1 MEAVRKEWSELK
13 RRALMSP
20 VHLRAV
26 TFSTTQSEA
35 KLPLLSLRWRLY
47 LGVLAIEHF
56 GEEDEECRRAWVVAA
71 EKERSNYEVLR
82 RQFVVNPGALCE
94 EDADWKRMNPLSL
107 DEDSPWFQYH
117 QDQELRTTIM
127 QDVARTFPE
136 EAYFREAR
144 VQKLLADI
152 LFVYAKLHSSLQ
164 YRQGMHELLAPILM
178 AVDRDSVV
186 CDGDAFFVGQIL
198 DRRFV
203 EHDAF
208 AMFDKLMRICLP
220 WYQAPSFTSPRL
232 KPVYKPGGNE
242 RQAAAD
248 MAKLHT
254 PIIVQCHLMMEKL
267 ASVEPQL
274 AGHLQSLDIEPQLF
288 GIRWFRLLF
297 SREFSKLSDVFML
310 WDILLADSG
319 MDNLRLVEWVGIVFL
334 LANRRQLLQGDYAD
348 NLSTLL
354 HLPPLPRPTPE
365 ALERTPVLRNSPLS
379 PQSGSFPMVSSD
391 ISMLT
396 PRIAFTALTAP
407 GTSPI
412 QRLALQAAYLR
423 SRPTFE
429 AAQLVASQYELWEEE
444 SWDVIG
450 VADIPLSQL
459 SLEPRREELSNSSEA
474 KSVQSWGAVGSS
486 SPAVAITPAWQ
497 GRKTYTS
504 STLQQRRTTGHGSLG
519 GTSPR
524 SPNTMSPSPFFA
536 AVAASAGHRLG
547 GVGAVADGSDERTSG
562 ETVRALGSVTAQV
575 STMAA
580 QCIDLLLANGSE
592 GDATKHLS
600 TLSAALYTMSR
611 AWQDEVI
618 RSSSPAAASNSDLIR
633 PREMSEA
640 DLKTVLRDLD
650 GAYIQLSKLQ
660 R

>member
-1 MEAVRKEWSELK
+1 MDTIRKEWSELK

-20 VHLRAV
+20 VHLRAL
-26 TFSTTQSEA
+26 TYSTTQSEGE
-35 KLPLLSLRWRLY
+35 LPLLSLRWRLY

-71 EKERSNYEVLR
+71 SKERSNYEALR

-94 EDADWKRMNPLSL
+94 EEAVDWKRMNPLSL

-136 EAYFREAR
+136 EAYFRSAR
-144 VQKLLADI
+144 VQRLLADI
-152 LFVYAKLHSSLQ
+152 LFVYSKLHSSLK

-178 AVDRDSVV
+178 AVDRDSVQ
-186 CDGDAFFVGQIL
+186 CERGDGVFFIEQVL

-208 AMFDKLMRICLP
+208 AVFDRLMRICLP
-220 WYQAPSFTSPRL
+220 WYQAPSLTSPRL
-232 KPVYKPGGNE
+232 RPAYRPGAGGE
-242 RQAAAD
+242 RQLAAEA
-248 MAKLHT
+248 AKLHT
-254 PIIVQCHLMMEKL
+254 PIIAQCHQMMEKL

-274 AGHLQSLDIEPQLF
+274 AGHLQRLDIEPQLF
-288 GIRWFRLLF
+288 GIRWYRLLF
-297 SREFSKLSDVFML
+297 SREFSKLSDVFEL

-319 MDNLRLVEWVGIVFL
+319 MDNLRLAEWVGIVFL

-354 HLPPLPRPTPE
+354 HLPPLPRPSPE

-379 PQSGSFPMVSSD
+379 PQGGGGFPVVSAD

-396 PRIAFTALTAP
+396 PRIAFTAMTAP
-407 GTSPI
+407 GTAPI

-423 SRPTFE
+423 SRPTPE

-444 SWDVIG
+444 AWDVIG
-450 VADIPLSQL
+450 AADVPHLEPKAAEPPSTSESTKCAEPPSGSGVAIAPAPLS
-459 SLEPRREELSNSSEA
+459 A
-474 KSVQSWGAVGSS
+474 A
-486 SPAVAITPAWQ
+486 AWQ

-504 STLQQRRTTGHGSLG
+504 STLQQRRATGHGQL

-524 SPNTMSPSPFFA
+524 SPVSVSPSPLY
-536 AVAASAGHRLG
+536 VAAAAAGG
-547 GVGAVADGSDERTSG
+547 GGAASDGHTTG

-575 STMAA
+575 SMMAA
-580 QCIDLLLANGSE
+580 QCIDLLLAQRS
-592 GDATKHLS
+592 DKHLG
-600 TLSAALYTMSR
+600 TVGAALYTVSR
-611 AWQDEVI
+611 AWQDEVV
-618 RSSSPAAASNSDLIR
+618 RSASSPSSSSGASDLAR

-640 DLKTVLRDLD
+640 DLRVAL
-650 GAYIQLSKLQ
+650 
-660 R
+660 

>member
-1 MEAVRKEWSELK
+1 MDTVRKEWSELK

-20 VHLRAV
+20 IHLRVV

-71 EKERSNYEVLR
+71 EKERSNYEALR
-82 RQFVVNPGALCE
+82 RQFVVNPGAVCE
-94 EDADWKRMNPLSL
+94 EEAVDWKLMNPLSL

-178 AVDRDSVV
+178 AVDRDSVQ
-186 CDGDAFFVGQIL
+186 CEGGDVFFVGQIL

-232 KPVYKPGGNE
+232 RPVYKAGGNE
-242 RQAAAD
+242 RQAVAD
-248 MAKLHT
+248 AAKLHT
-254 PIIVQCHLMMEKL
+254 PIIAQCHLLMEKL

-297 SREFSKLSDVFML
+297 SREFSKLSDVFQL

-354 HLPPLPRPTPE
+354 HLPPLPRPAPE
-365 ALERTPVLRNSPLS
+365 TLERTPVLRNSPLS
-379 PQSGSFPMVSSD
+379 PQGGSFPIVSSD

-396 PRIAFTALTAP
+396 PRIAFAALTAP

-423 SRPTFE
+423 SRPTPE

-450 VADIPLSQL
+450 LADVPLSQQ
-459 SLEPRREELSNSSEA
+459 SLEPRREESSSDA
-474 KSVQSWGAVGSS
+474 KSAQSWGASGG
-486 SPAVAITPAWQ
+486 SPAVAIAPAWQ

-504 STLQQRRTTGHGSLG
+504 STLQQRRTTGHGLLG

-524 SPNTMSPSPFFA
+524 SPSSVSPSPFFMA
-536 AVAASAGHRLG
+536 AASARAE
-547 GVGAVADGSDERTSG
+547 VVADGGERTPG

-580 QCIDLLLANGSE
+580 QCIDLLLASASEESGSH
-592 GDATKHLS
+592 KHLS
-600 TLSAALYTMSR
+600 TVSAALYTVSR
-611 AWQDEVI
+611 AWQDEVV
-618 RSSSPAAASNSDLIR
+618 RSSSAVSSSSDLTR

-640 DLKTVLRDLD
+640 DLRVVLRDLD
-650 GAYIQLSKLQ
+650 GVYIELSKLQ

>member
-1 MEAVRKEWSELK
+1 
-13 RRALMSP
+13 
-20 VHLRAV
+20 
-26 TFSTTQSEA
+26 
-35 KLPLLSLRWRLY
+35 
-47 LGVLAIEHF
+47 
-56 GEEDEECRRAWVVAA
+56 
-71 EKERSNYEVLR
+71 
-82 RQFVVNPGALCE
+82 
-94 EDADWKRMNPLSL
+94 
-107 DEDSPWFQYH
+107 
-117 QDQELRTTIM
+117 
-127 QDVARTFPE
+127 
-136 EAYFREAR
+136 
-144 VQKLLADI
+144 
-152 LFVYAKLHSSLQ
+152 
-164 YRQGMHELLAPILM
+164 M
-178 AVDRDSVV
+178 AVDRDSVQ
-186 CDGDAFFVGQIL
+186 CEGDAFFVGHIL

-208 AMFDKLMRICLP
+208 AMFDRLMRICLP

-232 KPVYKPGGNE
+232 KPMYKAGGNE

-248 MAKLHT
+248 AAKLHT
-254 PIIVQCHLMMEKL
+254 PIIAQCHLMMEKL

-274 AGHLQSLDIEPQLF
+274 AGHLQSLEIEPQLF

-319 MDNLRLVEWVGIVFL
+319 MDNLRLAEWIGIVFL

-354 HLPPLPRPTPE
+354 HLPPLPRPAPE
-365 ALERTPVLRNSPLS
+365 TLERSPVLRNSPLS
-379 PQSGSFPMVSSD
+379 PQGGAFPIVSSD

-423 SRPTFE
+423 SRPTSE
-429 AAQLVASQYELWEEE
+429 AAQLIVSQYELWEEE
-444 SWDVIG
+444 SWDLIG
-450 VADIPLSQL
+450 VADVPLSQQ
-459 SLEPRREELSNSSEA
+459 SLAPRREESSSLSDA
-474 KSVQSWGAVGSS
+474 RAAQGWGASGSP
-486 SPAVAITPAWQ
+486 SPGVTITPAWQ

-504 STLQQRRTTGHGSLG
+504 STLQQRRTTGHGVLG

-524 SPNTMSPSPFFA
+524 SPSSLSPGPLFMA
-536 AVAASAGHRLG
+536 AASAGARAD
-547 GVGAVADGSDERTSG
+547 VGAVAGSGDERTSG

-580 QCIDLLLANGSE
+580 QCIDLLLANAGGESGSQKQL
-592 GDATKHLS
+592 GTV
-600 TLSAALYTMSR
+600 SAALYTVSR
-611 AWQDEVI
+611 AWQDEVV
-618 RSSSPAAASNSDLIR
+618 RSSSAASNNDLTR

-640 DLKTVLRDLD
+640 DLRVVLRDLD
-650 GAYIQLSKLQ
+650 GVYIELSKLQ

>member
-1 MEAVRKEWSELK
+1 
-13 RRALMSP
+13 MSGI
-20 VHLRAV
+20 HLRV
-26 TFSTTQSEA
+26 LTFSTTHSEG

-71 EKERSNYEVLR
+71 EKERSNYEALR
-82 RQFVVNPGALCE
+82 RQFVVNPGAAVCE
-94 EDADWKRMNPLSL
+94 EEAVDWKLMNPLSL
-107 DEDSPWFQYH
+107 DEDSPWYQYH

-136 EAYFREAR
+136 EAYFRETR

-178 AVDRDSVV
+178 AVDRDSVQCEGSDV
-186 CDGDAFFVGQIL
+186 FFVGQIL

-208 AMFDKLMRICLP
+208 AMFDRLMRICLP
-220 WYQAPSFTSPRL
+220 WYQAPSVTSPRL
-232 KPVYKPGGNE
+232 KPMYKPGGNE

-248 MAKLHT
+248 AAKLHT
-254 PIIVQCHLMMEKL
+254 PIIAQCHLMMEKL
-267 ASVEPQL
+267 GSVEPQL

-297 SREFSKLSDVFML
+297 SREFSKLSDVFAL
-310 WDILLADSG
+310 WDILLADGG

-354 HLPPLPRPTPE
+354 HLPPLPRPAPE
-365 ALERTPVLRNSPLS
+365 TLERTPLLRNSPLS
-379 PQSGSFPMVSSD
+379 PQGGSFPIVPSD

-396 PRIAFTALTAP
+396 PRIAFAALTAP

-423 SRPTFE
+423 SRPTAE
-429 AAQLVASQYELWEEE
+429 AAQIVASQYELWEEE

-450 VADIPLSQL
+450 IADVPLSQQ
-459 SLEPRREELSNSSEA
+459 SLEPRPEDNGASV
-474 KSVQSWGAVGSS
+474 KSALGWSASGTA
-486 SPAVAITPAWQ
+486 SPVAAIAPAWQ

-504 STLQQRRTTGHGSLG
+504 STLQQRRTTGVLG

-524 SPNTMSPSPFFA
+524 SPSSVSPSPLFMA
-536 AVAASAGHRLG
+536 AAARAEVVGDG
-547 GVGAVADGSDERTSG
+547 GEPTSG

-580 QCIDLLLANGSE
+580 
-592 GDATKHLS
+592 
-600 TLSAALYTMSR
+600 
-611 AWQDEVI
+611 
-618 RSSSPAAASNSDLIR
+618 
-633 PREMSEA
+633 
-640 DLKTVLRDLD
+640 
-650 GAYIQLSKLQ
+650 
-660 R
+660 

>member
-1 MEAVRKEWSELK
+1 
-13 RRALMSP
+13 MSAI
-20 VHLRAV
+20 HLRVV

-71 EKERSNYEVLR
+71 EKERSNYEALR
-82 RQFVVNPGALCE
+82 RQFVVNPGAVCE
-94 EDADWKRMNPLSL
+94 EEAVDWKLMNPLSL

-117 QDQELRTTIM
+117 QDQELRTTII

-178 AVDRDSVV
+178 AVDRDSVQ
-186 CDGDAFFVGQIL
+186 CEGGDVFFVGQIL

-208 AMFDKLMRICLP
+208 AMFDRLMRICLP

-232 KPVYKPGGNE
+232 KPVYKAGGSE

-248 MAKLHT
+248 AGRLHT
-254 PIIVQCHLMMEKL
+254 PIIAQCHLLMEKL

-297 SREFSKLSDVFML
+297 SREFSKLSDVFLL

-319 MDNLRLVEWVGIVFL
+319 MDNLRLAEWVGIVFL

-354 HLPPLPRPTPE
+354 HLPPLPRPAPE
-365 ALERTPVLRNSPLS
+365 TLERTPVLRNSPLS
-379 PQSGSFPMVSSD
+379 PQGGSFPVVSSD

-423 SRPTFE
+423 SRPTPE

-450 VADIPLSQL
+450 VADVPPSQQP
-459 SLEPRREELSNSSEA
+459 LEPRREESASDA
-474 KSVQSWGAVGSS
+474 KSSALSWGASGNG
-486 SPAVAITPAWQ
+486 PAVAIAPAWQ

-504 STLQQRRTTGHGSLG
+504 STLQQRRATGHGLLG

-524 SPNTMSPSPFFA
+524 SPSSVSPGPFFMA
-536 AVAASAGHRLG
+536 AASTRAE
-547 GVGAVADGSDERTSG
+547 AVADGGERTPG

-580 QCIDLLLANGSE
+580 QCIDLLLASASEEGGSQR
-592 GDATKHLS
+592 HLS
-600 TLSAALYTMSR
+600 TVSAALYTVSR
-611 AWQDEVI
+611 AWQDEVV
-618 RSSSPAAASNSDLIR
+618 RSSSAVSSSSDSTR

-640 DLKTVLRDLD
+640 DLRVVLRDLD
-650 GAYIQLSKLQ
+650 GVYIELSKLQ

>member
-1 MEAVRKEWSELK
+1 AAVCEEEAV
-13 RRALMSP
+13 
-20 VHLRAV
+20 
-26 TFSTTQSEA
+26 
-35 KLPLLSLRWRLY
+35 
-47 LGVLAIEHF
+47 
-56 GEEDEECRRAWVVAA
+56 
-71 EKERSNYEVLR
+71 
-82 RQFVVNPGALCE
+82 
-94 EDADWKRMNPLSL
+94 DWKLMNPLSL
-107 DEDSPWFQYH
+107 DEDSPWYQYH

-136 EAYFREAR
+136 EAYFRETR

-178 AVDRDSVV
+178 AVDRDSVQCEGSDV
-186 CDGDAFFVGQIL
+186 FFVGQIL

-208 AMFDKLMRICLP
+208 AMFDRLMRICLP
-220 WYQAPSFTSPRL
+220 WYQAPSVTSPRL
-232 KPVYKPGGNE
+232 KPMYKPGGNE

-248 MAKLHT
+248 AAKLHT
-254 PIIVQCHLMMEKL
+254 PIIAQCHLMMEKL
-267 ASVEPQL
+267 GSVEPQL

-297 SREFSKLSDVFML
+297 SREFSKLSDVFAL
-310 WDILLADSG
+310 WDILLADGG

-354 HLPPLPRPTPE
+354 HLPPLPRPAPE
-365 ALERTPVLRNSPLS
+365 TLERTPLLRNSPLS
-379 PQSGSFPMVSSD
+379 PQGGSFPIVPSD

-396 PRIAFTALTAP
+396 PRIAFAALTAP

-423 SRPTFE
+423 SRPTAE
-429 AAQLVASQYELWEEE
+429 AAQIVASQYELWEEE

-450 VADIPLSQL
+450 IADVPLSQQ
-459 SLEPRREELSNSSEA
+459 SLEPRPEDNGASV
-474 KSVQSWGAVGSS
+474 KSALGWSASGTA
-486 SPAVAITPAWQ
+486 SPVAAIAPAWQ

-504 STLQQRRTTGHGSLG
+504 STLQQRRTTGMLG

-524 SPNTMSPSPFFA
+524 SPSSVSPSPLFMA
-536 AVAASAGHRLG
+536 AAARAEVVGDG
-547 GVGAVADGSDERTSG
+547 GEPTSG

-580 QCIDLLLANGSE
+580 QCIDLLLANGGEES
-592 GDATKHLS
+592 GSHKHLG
-600 TLSAALYTMSR
+600 TVSAALYTVSR
-611 AWQDEVI
+611 AWQDEVV
-618 RSSSPAAASNSDLIR
+618 RSSSAVAGGDSAR

-640 DLKTVLRDLD
+640 DLRVVLRDLD
-650 GAYIQLSKLQ
+650 AVYIELSKLQ

>member
-1 MEAVRKEWSELK
+1 
-13 RRALMSP
+13 
-20 VHLRAV
+20 
-26 TFSTTQSEA
+26 
-35 KLPLLSLRWRLY
+35 
-47 LGVLAIEHF
+47 
-56 GEEDEECRRAWVVAA
+56 
-71 EKERSNYEVLR
+71 
-82 RQFVVNPGALCE
+82 
-94 EDADWKRMNPLSL
+94 
-107 DEDSPWFQYH
+107 
-117 QDQELRTTIM
+117 M

-136 EAYFREAR
+136 EAYFRETR

-178 AVDRDSVV
+178 AVDRDSVQCEGSDV
-186 CDGDAFFVGQIL
+186 FFVGQIL

-208 AMFDKLMRICLP
+208 AMFDRLMRICLP
-220 WYQAPSFTSPRL
+220 WYQAPSVTSPRL
-232 KPVYKPGGNE
+232 KPMYKPGGNE

-248 MAKLHT
+248 AAKLHT
-254 PIIVQCHLMMEKL
+254 PIIAQCHLMMEKL
-267 ASVEPQL
+267 GSVEPQL

-297 SREFSKLSDVFML
+297 SREFSKLSDVFAL
-310 WDILLADSG
+310 WDILLADGG

-354 HLPPLPRPTPE
+354 HLPPLPRPAPE
-365 ALERTPVLRNSPLS
+365 TLERTPLLRNSPLS
-379 PQSGSFPMVSSD
+379 PQGGSFPIVPSD

-396 PRIAFTALTAP
+396 PRIAFAALTAP

-423 SRPTFE
+423 SRPTAE
-429 AAQLVASQYELWEEE
+429 AAQIVASQYELWEEE

-450 VADIPLSQL
+450 IADVPLSQQ
-459 SLEPRREELSNSSEA
+459 SLEPRPEDNGASV
-474 KSVQSWGAVGSS
+474 KSALGWSASGTA
-486 SPAVAITPAWQ
+486 SPVAAIAPAWQ

-504 STLQQRRTTGHGSLG
+504 STLQQRRTTGMLG

-524 SPNTMSPSPFFA
+524 SPSSVSPSPLFMA
-536 AVAASAGHRLG
+536 AAARAEVVGDG
-547 GVGAVADGSDERTSG
+547 GEPTSG

-580 QCIDLLLANGSE
+580 QCIDLLLANGGEES
-592 GDATKHLS
+592 GSHKHLG
-600 TLSAALYTMSR
+600 TVSAALYTVSR
-611 AWQDEVI
+611 AWQDEVV
-618 RSSSPAAASNSDLIR
+618 RSSSAVAGGDSAR

-640 DLKTVLRDLD
+640 DLRVVLRDLD
-650 GAYIQLSKLQ
+650 AVYIELSKLQ